1 MLTHLKRQKYMQ
13 LVLEFGALITLAVEV
28 ANGERSAAL
37 IARPDSVAYFKNFA
51 EKQEA
56 RAYNLQGDRSFYKRW
71 HTTIMNNQ
79 RARRRPRGTE
89 RRATTGSLL
98 GGEGEQRRQRFLAF
112 HPISCSSHINWAESL
127 VRVAPNEYVVEHEL
141 CTTRYIHSAFVWR
154 AVILA

>member
-1 MLTHLKRQKYMQ
+1 MAHH
-13 LVLEFGALITLAVEV
+13 
-28 ANGERSAAL
+28 
-37 IARPDSVAYFKNFA
+37 DS
-51 EKQEA
+51 E
-56 RAYNLQGDRSFYKRW
+56 
-71 HTTIMNNQ
+71 Q

-127 VRVAPNEYVVEHEL
+127 VRVAPNEYVAKHAL